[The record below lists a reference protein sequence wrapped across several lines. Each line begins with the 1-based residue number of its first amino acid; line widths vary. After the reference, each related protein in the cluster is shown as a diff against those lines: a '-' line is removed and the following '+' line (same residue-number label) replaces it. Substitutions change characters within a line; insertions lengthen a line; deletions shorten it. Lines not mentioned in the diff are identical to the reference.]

1 VASKDTKAFEEC
13 LKIPELARLQ
23 TEKDDK
29 RNTPFHLIAALAH
42 EQKEWR
48 PVLFNGSNG
57 YGKWQIYGLNKRK
70 VSVKDIYEGD
80 FGEIEVIN
88 PL

>member
-13 LKIPELARLQ
+13 LKIPELLRLK

-29 RNTPFHLIAALAH
+29 GNTPFHLIAALAH
-42 EQKEWR
+42 EKKQWES
-48 PVLFNGSNG
+48 VLYKYS
-57 YGKWQIYGLNKRK
+57 YSEREIYGLNMRK
-70 VSVKDIYEGD
+70 LSVTEIHQGD

>member
-1 VASKDTKAFEEC
+1 MVVPHHMVWDHT
-13 LKIPELARLQ
+13 
-23 TEKDDK
+23 T
-29 RNTPFHLIAALAH
+29 
-42 EQKEWR
+42 QKEWR